1 MQRGSD
7 AIYHPATQCAFM
19 IIRRCKVRTG
29 RPQRRMGREMVG
41 RDRLAK
47 SELRTGTQNQY
58 FQTSLQ
64 SVVDLRVRL
73 TQICILRE
81 PPQFQSYFIYS
92 GKL

>member
-7 AIYHPATQCAFM
+7 AIYHPATHSAFL

-58 FQTSLQ
+58 FQISLQ
-64 SVVDLRVRL
+64 IVCVFGVVDNHPGSDRNIRITRV
-73 TQICILRE
+73 
-81 PPQFQSYFIYS
+81 
-92 GKL
+92 